1 MKRNGTVPRS
11 GPTMRDFVVE
21 VERPSSAELAAYTR
35 GERYRLLRAN
45 TETHRTNLETWLE
58 TQELCGEVGA
68 VRAGT
73 GFNLIFV
80 ECTPHVA
87 AQLVHAPGVVDVLPA
102 GKLEA
107 DLQSVI

>member
-1 MKRNGTVPRS
+1 MKRNGTVPRNGS
-11 GPTMRDFVVE
+11 SMRDFVVE

-45 TETHRTNLETWLE
+45 TEAHRTTLESWIE
-58 TQELCGEVGA
+58 SQDLCDEVGA

-87 AQLVHAPGVVDVLPA
+87 EQLVHAPGVVDVLPA
-102 GKLEA
+102 GEVEA
-107 DLQSVI
+107 GLQSVI